1 MSAFGSWYLEPE
13 VICQLVDS
21 LMTVKFDR
29 IFKCIHGQCEV
40 IFSSLL
46 CRCQE
51 GLNYNYLFALKHM
64 EGFLKD
70 INCRGATDSNTHEMF
85 HSGSRCY
92 GGLMKDPAKV
102 ALDYIGKK
110 GSIVG
115 ITKER
120 KIKYTK
126 EILQREM
133 LPHVGVREYYETKKA
148 YYFGYIIHQ
157 LLCKLCRRP
166 EDDRDHYNIKRLDL
180 ANPLLGGLFQIENRL
195 GSLILMRALL
205 KKKLKLIRL
214 MKSSTKIVP
223 NRDVLLRLQILKEN
237 KDSYDLTIAP
247 MKIGD
252 DESPVDEVL
261 TSGWMNESNSG
272 GEGGLEEFLGF
283 PSQLVSYPPG
293 SDTFKE
299 FCKAKGAIGG
309 KWGVK
314 STVERKISLLDEV
327 VEEETE
333 LKLVLGELG
342 LSRKKRVESKS
353 KRVVKAQSTR
363 SMTGVDK
370 GKRQTSGKEFRAK
383 TPRSGSSAQ
392 PNLTTKKLDQKFLKT
407 QLKKVLPAS
416 GTTVCGEVAP
426 GKRRMVKLLGNSGE
440 KIVKG
445 RSASM
450 DASKRSKKGLG
461 CSSCQGD
468 LAEYRRT
475 GIRAE
480 EGKERAGEKP
490 GSSQNRFPERSQAAK
505 GRHLMLKGYSQEEVD
520 AIKADTYTEEE
531 EEEVEVLGFVDCL
544 DGVSP
549 QMVLENQRDDVE
561 FPEGGSEMV
570 EEKDFRIKRG
580 LEDLSEATE
589 HTENLQCQLNAL
601 DDKGHIQK
609 GNANLRECQHKLDA
623 ALIREKVLE
632 GEIRAKELLLKR
644 KEELLKDLPIREE
657 LNTELG
663 VLRAQVRHER
673 LKARFAKAVVP
684 DVARSDL
691 LKGRTCGAKIDQGN
705 RLGIMET
712 QLEPQTSDSVERGWA
727 AIARE
732 LKDRPLDDVGESI
745 ADTLST

>member
-1 MSAFGSWYLEPE
+1 
-13 VICQLVDS
+13 
-21 LMTVKFDR
+21 
-29 IFKCIHGQCEV
+29 
-40 IFSSLL
+40 
-46 CRCQE
+46 CQE
-51 GLNYNYLFALKHM
+51 GLDYNYLFALKHM

-85 HSGSRCY
+85 YSGSRCY

-133 LPHVGVREYYETKKA
+133 LPHVGVGEYYETKKA

-157 LLCKLCRRP
+157 LLLCKLCRRP
-166 EDDRDHYNIKRLDL
+166 EDDRDHYIIKRLDL
-180 ANPLLGGLFQIENRL
+180 ANPLLCGLFQIVCYLEFFMDTFFLFIENRL
-195 GSLILMRALL
+195 GSLILTRALL

-237 KDSYDLTIAP
+237 KDSYDLTITP

-252 DESPVDEVL
+252 DEYKASDTVSGKNASVLESRMVRTRSNKCQPYERERINNSSSSPNSHFITKNLKSTQREKRKIRGINQELSEDDKRLMRARGSGSRRSPVDEVL

-299 FCKAKGAIGG
+299 FCIAKGAIGG

-314 STVERKISLLDEV
+314 STVERKMSLLDEV

-353 KRVVKAQSTR
+353 RRVVKAQSTR

-370 GKRQTSGKEFRAK
+370 GKRQTSGKEVRAK

-392 PNLTTKKLDQKFLKT
+392 PNLTTMKLAQKFLKT
-407 QLKKVLPAS
+407 QLKKALPAS

-440 KIVKG
+440 KIVARLVKEIWPSIEEQESELKKAKNELVKNLV
-445 RSASM
+445 RAQT
-450 DASKRSKKGLG
+450 DALKEVKQLKVVHAVAIGQLQVETRANL
-461 CSSCQGD
+461 D
-468 LAEYRRT
+468 EV
-475 GIRAE
+475 AE
-480 EGKERAGEKP
+480 ERGRL
-490 GSSQNRFPERSQAAK
+490 

-520 AIKADTYTEEE
+520 AIKVDTYTEEE

-570 EEKDFRIKRG
+570 ELDATHAREDHALMCNREFAEQFNRMKVANEIKEDQYVKTYFRLEKLNQAVSDLTRQVEEKDYRIKRG
-580 LEDLSEATE
+580 LEDLSEAAE
-589 HTENLQCQLNAL
+589 HTENLQRQLNAL
-601 DDKGHIQK
+601 ADKGKQ
-609 GNANLRECQHKLDA
+609 
-623 ALIREKVLE
+623 
-632 GEIRAKELLLKR
+632 
-644 KEELLKDLPIREE
+644 
-657 LNTELG
+657 
-663 VLRAQVRHER
+663 
-673 LKARFAKAVVP
+673 
-684 DVARSDL
+684 
-691 LKGRTCGAKIDQGN
+691 
-705 RLGIMET
+705 
-712 QLEPQTSDSVERGWA
+712 
-727 AIARE
+727 
-732 LKDRPLDDVGESI
+732 
-745 ADTLST
+745 ADMVQYCI